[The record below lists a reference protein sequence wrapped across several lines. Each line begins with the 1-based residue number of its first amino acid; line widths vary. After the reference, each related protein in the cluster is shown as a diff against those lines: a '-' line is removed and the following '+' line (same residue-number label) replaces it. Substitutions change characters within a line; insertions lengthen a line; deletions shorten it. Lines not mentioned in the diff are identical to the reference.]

1 MRHLFILLLLI
12 LTPLNVAFAND
23 FNVQNIAVDVQG
35 NSAIDARDKALT
47 KARRNAFDIL
57 TGRLLTTSER
67 ANLPSIDDSTIATM
81 VSDFEINREKLSKNR
96 YLANVSINFNPRAVR
111 GYMGRYANIAI
122 DTPIMNASNNIYDG
136 TATSSLNAVQ
146 GAPTS
151 SKRLI
156 LPWYGQDSDITLW
169 RDTNP
174 WKQAWNQWLGTS
186 QGANSNLI
194 IPIGDITDMQY
205 FNPEKPLN
213 FDATGL
219 NKLLQRYN
227 ANEAIIAMADPL
239 PNGMVRVSLYQS
251 TNMMP
256 RFIDRIVVPSANLG
270 GANQFL
276 PAIYKSVDSIKT
288 VDVAPY
294 NATDTQTAIND
305 TSSFARDNTINSPF
319 EAEIRLNNIQQWIGI
334 KQSLAMING
343 LSDMQVKS
351 LSTGRAI
358 VAFRYTGDSDALRR
372 DLVARGLNLY
382 ANPQQMSGA
391 SPFII
396 TRQQG

>member
-1 MRHLFILLLLI
+1 
-12 LTPLNVAFAND
+12 
-23 FNVQNIAVDVQG
+23 
-35 NSAIDARDKALT
+35 
-47 KARRNAFDIL
+47 
-57 TGRLLTTSER
+57 
-67 ANLPSIDDSTIATM
+67 
-81 VSDFEINREKLSKNR
+81 
-96 YLANVSINFNPRAVR
+96 
-111 GYMGRYANIAI
+111 
-122 DTPIMNASNNIYDG
+122 
-136 TATSSLNAVQ
+136 
-146 GAPTS
+146 
-151 SKRLI
+151 
-156 LPWYGQDSDITLW
+156 
-169 RDTNP
+169 
-174 WKQAWNQWLGTS
+174 
-186 QGANSNLI
+186 
-194 IPIGDITDMQY
+194 MQY

-219 NKLLQRYN
+219 DKLLQRYN